1 MIVEMRT
8 YSFRP
13 GMAPAALERIALG
26 VQERTK
32 LSPLGGLWQSDI
44 GRLHRIVHLW
54 PYDSLAHREAV
65 RGRFGELRNWPA
77 RTGEFTVESETK
89 ILKPAPFSPPLEPG
103 RKGPVYEICTD
114 VHLPQALDRIVAAW
128 APAIGRRTELA
139 PLIGAWSTVLGPMY
153 QWIHIWAY
161 RSLEHRREVLARARQ
176 ASIWPPSDDPSALF
190 LSQETSLY
198 TPAAFSPL
206 Q

>member
-13 GMAPAALERIALG
+13 GAAPAALERIARG
-26 VQERTK
+26 IEERAA
-32 LSPLGGLWQSDI
+32 LSPLGGLWQSEI
-44 GRLHRIVHLW
+44 GRLHRIIHLW

-114 VHLPQALDRIVAAW
+114 VHQPQALDRIVAAW
-128 APAIGRRTELA
+128 TPMIRRRAELA

-161 RSLEHRREVLARARQ
+161 QSLDHRRDVLEQARRAG
-176 ASIWPPSDDPSALF
+176 IWPPAGDPSELF
-190 LSQETSLY
+190 LSQESSLY
-198 TPAAFSPL
+198 TPAKFSPL